1 MEAVNSVY
9 KEVKKMFQ
17 TAVPPYVAT
26 VNDDYHYEVWAIKKQ
41 AGESQVS
48 EELLGYVA
56 KHEDS
61 VTVGFNNKLGEK
73 IRKEAFSSLLLAKMN
88 IHGRIRIHRMTH
100 QLHIDTE
107 CERKFNAI
115 LYRDELDLMRD
126 YGYFTFLVCCHIV
139 FIFLNRS
146 FVHGKSKMD
155 GWVWYEKYSFILS
168 FS

>member
-26 VNDDYHYEVWAIKKQ
+26 
-41 AGESQVS
+41 
-48 EELLGYVA
+48 
-56 KHEDS
+56 

-100 QLHIDTE
+100 QLHIDLQ
-107 CERKFNAI
+107 NAI
-115 LYRDELDLMRD
+115 DNLMR
-126 YGYFTFLVCCHIV
+126 YYTEMNWI
-139 FIFLNRS
+139 
-146 FVHGKSKMD
+146 
-155 GWVWYEKYSFILS
+155 
-168 FS
+168 

>member
-1 MEAVNSVY
+1 MEAVNSIY

-73 IRKEAFSSLLLAKMN
+73 IRGRKMDWSQQAH

-100 QLHIDTE
+100 QLHIDLQ
-107 CERKFNAI
+107 NAI
-115 LYRDELDLMRD
+115 ENLMR
-126 YGYFTFLVCCHIV
+126 YYTEMNWI
-139 FIFLNRS
+139 
-146 FVHGKSKMD
+146 
-155 GWVWYEKYSFILS
+155 
-168 FS
+168 

>member
-73 IRKEAFSSLLLAKMN
+73 IRKDKKRTAAAHLGGCRFARSGTPRRKTGGQKLA
-88 IHGRIRIHRMTH
+88 
-100 QLHIDTE
+100 
-107 CERKFNAI
+107 
-115 LYRDELDLMRD
+115 
-126 YGYFTFLVCCHIV
+126 
-139 FIFLNRS
+139 
-146 FVHGKSKMD
+146 SK
-155 GWVWYEKYSFILS
+155 
-168 FS
+168 

>member
-1 MEAVNSVY
+1 MEAVNSIY

-61 VTVGFNNKLGEK
+61 ITVGFNSKLGKK

-100 QLHIDTE
+100 QLHIDLQ
-107 CERKFNAI
+107 NAI
-115 LYRDELDLMRD
+115 ENLMR
-126 YGYFTFLVCCHIV
+126 YYTEMNWI
-139 FIFLNRS
+139 
-146 FVHGKSKMD
+146 
-155 GWVWYEKYSFILS
+155 
-168 FS
+168 

>member
-100 QLHIDTE
+100 QLHIDLQ
-107 CERKFNAI
+107 NAI
-115 LYRDELDLMRD
+115 DNLMR
-126 YGYFTFLVCCHIV
+126 YYTEMNWTMVISLFLYVAIS
-139 FIFLNRS
+139 FFLNRS

>member
-73 IRKEAFSSLLLAKMN
+73 IR
-88 IHGRIRIHRMTH
+88 IRIHCMTH
-100 QLHIDTE
+100 QLHIDLQ
-107 CERKFNAI
+107 NAI
-115 LYRDELDLMRD
+115 DNLMR
-126 YGYFTFLVCCHIV
+126 YYTEMNWI
-139 FIFLNRS
+139 
-146 FVHGKSKMD
+146 
-155 GWVWYEKYSFILS
+155 
-168 FS
+168 

>member
-73 IRKEAFSSLLLAKMN
+73 I
-88 IHGRIRIHRMTH
+88 
-100 QLHIDTE
+100 
-107 CERKFNAI
+107 
-115 LYRDELDLMRD
+115 
-126 YGYFTFLVCCHIV
+126 TFI
-139 FIFLNRS
+139 
-146 FVHGKSKMD
+146 
-155 GWVWYEKYSFILS
+155 GWVKVLRNNGEINPVFGETDFLHVFTVDKDE
-168 FS
+168 

>member
-56 KHEDS
+56 KHD
-61 VTVGFNNKLGEK
+61 EK

-100 QLHIDTE
+100 QLHIDLQ
-107 CERKFNAI
+107 NAI
-115 LYRDELDLMRD
+115 ENLMR
-126 YGYFTFLVCCHIV
+126 YYTEMNWI
-139 FIFLNRS
+139 
-146 FVHGKSKMD
+146 
-155 GWVWYEKYSFILS
+155 
-168 FS
+168 

>member
-1 MEAVNSVY
+1 MEAVNSIY

-56 KHEDS
+56 KHRQRQMCIRDS
-61 VTVGFNNKLGEK
+61 NKLGEK

-100 QLHIDTE
+100 QLHIDLQ
-107 CERKFNAI
+107 NAI
-115 LYRDELDLMRD
+115 ENLMR
-126 YGYFTFLVCCHIV
+126 YYTEMNWI
-139 FIFLNRS
+139 
-146 FVHGKSKMD
+146 
-155 GWVWYEKYSFILS
+155 
-168 FS
+168 

>member
-73 IRKEAFSSLLLAKMN
+73 IRNRRKIFVSCFSTNDFDHFINK
-88 IHGRIRIHRMTH
+88 
-100 QLHIDTE
+100 
-107 CERKFNAI
+107 
-115 LYRDELDLMRD
+115 LYFF
-126 YGYFTFLVCCHIV
+126 G
-139 FIFLNRS
+139 
-146 FVHGKSKMD
+146 
-155 GWVWYEKYSFILS
+155 
-168 FS
+168 

>member
-88 IHGRIRIHRMTH
+88 IHGRIRIHCMTH
-100 QLHIDTE
+100 QLH
-107 CERKFNAI
+107 NAI
-115 LYRDELDLMRD
+115 DNLMR
-126 YGYFTFLVCCHIV
+126 YYTEMNWI
-139 FIFLNRS
+139 
-146 FVHGKSKMD
+146 
-155 GWVWYEKYSFILS
+155 
-168 FS
+168 

>member
-1 MEAVNSVY
+1 MEAVNSIY

-100 QLHIDTE
+100 QLHIDLQ
-107 CERKFNAI
+107 NAI
-115 LYRDELDLMRD
+115 ENLMR
-126 YGYFTFLVCCHIV
+126 
-139 FIFLNRS
+139 
-146 FVHGKSKMD
+146 
-155 GWVWYEKYSFILS
+155 
-168 FS
+168 